1 MSNLVDN
8 INKINKEQQNQP
20 KELEKLRKR
29 IAHNHEKSRI
39 KREFQ
44 RKWDAICDSFV
55 KKFQQRRNKESYE
68 QACYRSYDEFLN
80 MASKTSGKN
89 GIESY
94 ETDYGTGTI
103 IFSKNYGPFVK
114 TPIPNSEN
122 ATDQSYLYEG
132 FAQDE
137 DGFYKYYNVGVEKIY
152 DPSDLNPDNIIV
164 ARGFSIDPKSNRIEA
179 VVQATHQEEFFL
191 ENYYRTLTKTTHAL
205 EK

>member
-1 MSNLVDN
+1 MSNLVDK

-20 KELEKLRKR
+20 KELEKFKKR
-29 IAHNHEKSRI
+29 LERNHEKARI

-44 RKWDAICDSFV
+44 RKWESICKSFE
-55 KKFQQRRNKESYE
+55 KKLQQRRDKQSYE
-68 QACYRSYDEFLN
+68 QTCYRSYDEFLD
-80 MASKTSGKN
+80 MANKASEKY
-89 GIESY
+89 GIESF
-94 ETDYGTGTI
+94 ETDYGVGTI
-103 IFSKNYGPFVK
+103 IFSPSYGPFIK

-137 DGFYKYYNVGVEKIY
+137 EGFYKYYNVGVEKIY

-164 ARGFSIDPKSNRIEA
+164 ARGFSIDPKNNKLEPIIQSSS
-179 VVQATHQEEFFL
+179 QDEFFL
-191 ENYYRTLTKTTHAL
+191 ENYFNMLTKTTQAL